1 MRTAESDAYAAI
13 QWDAEAGQ
21 AIAWPHSIR
30 WAAEDVMGWLGA
42 VYARAG
48 ETVEEGWERAKER
61 GWTIYPV
68 RIRGN
73 LQ

>member
-1 MRTAESDAYAAI
+1 MAHAAV
-13 QWDAEAGQ
+13 QWDPEQEA
-21 AIAWPHSIR
+21 AVAWPHSIR
-30 WAAEDVMGWLGA
+30 WDAADVMVWMGRL
-42 VYARAG
+42 YAQDG
-48 ETVEEGWERAKER
+48 ETPVQGWERAKER